1 MRIDKKTALELLQN
15 ANLIDLGRQAKN
27 VKQAL
32 HPDKITTF
40 IIDRNINYT
49 NICHIGCKFC
59 AFQAK
64 VTDPDGYVLSHDEI
78 AEKIEELIAEGGTQ
92 ILFQGGVHPKL
103 KIDFYE
109 ELVGTIHERF
119 PTIDIHGFSAVEI
132 EYIAKISKIT
142 TLEVLQRLN
151 AKGMRSMPGAGAEML
166 SERVREYVSP
176 NKVTTDGWL
185 RIHKEA
191 HSIGMTTT
199 ATMVFGL
206 GETDEEIVQ
215 HLDYLRELQD
225 ITGGF
230 TAFIL
235 WSYQPD
241 NTPLQKLRPDL
252 THQSSNRYLR
262 ILALSRIYLDNFP
275 NIQSSWVTQGTYIG
289 QLALEFG
296 ANDLGSTMMEENVVA
311 ATGCSNR
318 MVSSQMIDLIKGV
331 GERAAQRDTRYN
343 ILRFFE

>member
-1 MRIDKKTALELLQN
+1 MRIEKNRALELLTKSS
-15 ANLIDLGRQAKN
+15 LLDLGIEAE
-27 VKQAL
+27 
-32 HPDKITTF
+32 KIKRSIHSDQITSF

-59 AFQAK
+59 AFHAK
-64 VTDPDGYVLSHDEI
+64 AGDKDGYILSHDEI
-78 AEKIEELIAEGGTQ
+78 AQKIEELLTIGGTQ

-109 ELVGTIHERF
+109 DLVGTIHKRF

-132 EYIAKISKIT
+132 EYIAKVSNLT
-142 TLEVLQRLN
+142 TKEVLMRLYD
-151 AKGMRSMPGAGAEML
+151 KGMKSMPGAGAEML
-166 SERVREYVSP
+166 SERVRKYVSP
-176 NKVTTDGWL
+176 NKVSVNGWL

-206 GETDEEIVQ
+206 GESDEEIIE
-215 HLDYLRELQD
+215 HLDLLRKLQD
-225 ITGGF
+225 ETGGF

-252 THQSSNRYLR
+252 IHQSSNRYLR
-262 ILALSRIYLDNFP
+262 ILALSRIYLDNFK

-289 QLALEFG
+289 QLALKFG

-311 ATGCSNR
+311 ATGCKNS

-331 GERAAQRDTRYN
+331 GERPAQRDTRYN
-343 ILRFFE
+343 YLRFFE